1 MKNSEIEVGCVYRAK
16 VSGKFTDVRVDEIN
30 TSPARVVAGRYG
42 SFKVRKRFSIAA
54 TNLSTG
60 RQVSFKSGVVPES
73 GYGTRY
79 VESGEPVREFTLE
92 I

>member
-1 MKNSEIEVGCVYRAK
+1 MKNSEVEVGCVYRAK

-30 TSPARVVAGRYG
+30 ISPARVVAGRYG

-60 RQVSFKSGVVPES
+60 RQVSFKSGAKLSRKVGHIKS
-73 GYGTRY
+73 
-79 VESGEPVREFTLE
+79 SEPVREFTLE
-92 I
+92 